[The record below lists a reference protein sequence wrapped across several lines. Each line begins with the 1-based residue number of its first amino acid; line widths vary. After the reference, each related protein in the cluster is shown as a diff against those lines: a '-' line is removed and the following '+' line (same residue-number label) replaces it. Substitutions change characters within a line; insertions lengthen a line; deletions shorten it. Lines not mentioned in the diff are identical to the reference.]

1 MKANEMSV
9 EELQNEIKRM
19 NKETE
24 QKRRRIMDKKM
35 AEEMRDRGMQEC
47 TGTCRFCGQMRVV
60 WAKDPGEYSQEDLD
74 RIASSECDCPG
85 AEREAKRDAL
95 ISDGKEA
102 IRLTLLDRHRGHAGE
117 VMLAGLKALASGR
130 LKKISVQIDSETTAT
145 MFLAKVDKDVRV
157 FVECSTTVREWSDGN
172 QDE

>member
-1 MKANEMSV
+1 MSA
-9 EELQNEIKRM
+9 EELESEIKRM

-24 QKRRRIMDKKM
+24 QKRRRLMDKKM

-74 RIASSECDCPG
+74 RIASFECNCPG

-95 ISDGKEA
+95 IQDGKEA
-102 IRLTLLDRHRGHAGE
+102 IRLTLEDKHRGHAAA
-117 VMLAGLKALASGR
+117 VMLAGLEALTSGR
-130 LKKISVQIDSETTAT
+130 LKKISVQIDSETTAS
-145 MFLAKVDKDVRV
+145 MYIAKVEKDTRV
-157 FVECSTTVREWSDGN
+157 KVECRTTILEWSDGN